1 MDGDAHGPAQGP
13 QQAAGAGCGR
23 REGVQD
29 ETNHS
34 LLAMKLCWYTL
45 DIDVSL
51 SERKKVLAFGPRWK
65 PALNTA
71 NTIFVAPTF

>member
-1 MDGDAHGPAQGP
+1 
-13 QQAAGAGCGR
+13 
-23 REGVQD
+23 VQD